1 MSTKT
6 TIEQE
11 VMEKENINESI
22 ADLYAD
28 FQKQEGIPV
37 YRGYSVPDL
46 RAVKVG
52 PWRRVGA
59 TGAYVNLLG
68 EEVTGDNYILEI
80 PPGEKIKP
88 QKHMF
93 EELVYV
99 LSGRGATTFWT
110 KEGGPK
116 WTFEWHEQSLFALP
130 ANMGYQH
137 FNGDSTKPARLF
149 SKTTLPVMLEYFNSM
164 DFIFKNDYEFPGLNK
179 DSYSA
184 EAKVYKKGDS
194 NLKGE
199 ENGIVWSANFVPDVR
214 AYDKMTDLQ
223 TRGAGGTG
231 VVFQQPGLA
240 RIHAHMSE
248 FPVATYKKA
257 HAHPPGRSIILV
269 KGKGYSLL
277 WEPGHPEDKKR
288 VDWKPGG
295 LFGVG
300 LSDIQGEIWWHQ
312 HFNTGSEPARYLV
325 LHVDPKRILDKH
337 VQIEYVD
344 EEPEIRQLYE
354 SELAKSGIK
363 TKMPPECYTD
373 RNYKWK
379 KFTD

>member
-1 MSTKT
+1 MSAKI

-11 VMEKENINESI
+11 VKEKQAVNDVLP
-22 ADLYAD
+22 DLYQE
-28 FQKQEGIPV
+28 FQRQEGIPV
-37 YRGYSVPDL
+37 YQGFTIPDL
-46 RAVKVG
+46 RTLQVK
-52 PWRRVGA
+52 PWRRMGA
-59 TGAYVNLLG
+59 TGAYVNLFG
-68 EEVTGDNYILEI
+68 EEILGDNYVLEI

-88 QKHMF
+88 QRHMF
-93 EELVYV
+93 EDLVYV
-99 LSGRGATTFWT
+99 LSGRGATTVWT
-110 KEGGPK
+110 KAGGPK
-116 WTFEWHEQSLFALP
+116 WTFEWNEQSLFALP

-149 SKTTLPVMLEYFNSM
+149 SKTTLPAMLEYFNTM

-184 EAKVYKKGDS
+184 EAKVYKKGGS
-194 NLKGE
+194 HLKGE
-199 ENGIVWSANFVPDVR
+199 EYGIVWMANFVPDVR
-214 AYDKMTDLQ
+214 AYDRMTDLQ

-240 RIHAHMSE
+240 RLHAHQSE
-248 FPVATYKKA
+248 FPVGTYKKA

-277 WEPGHPEDKKR
+277 WEPGHQKQKKR
-288 VDWKPGG
+288 VDWRPGA

-300 LSDIQGEIWWHQ
+300 LTDLQGEIWWHQ
-312 HFNTGSEPARYLV
+312 HFNTGTEPARYLV
-325 LHVDPKRILDKH
+325 LHVDPKRMLDKH

-344 EEPEIRQLYE
+344 EEREIRELYE
-354 SELAKSGIK
+354 RELTKSGIK
-363 TKMPPECYTD
+363 SKMPPECYT
-373 RNYKWK
+373 NPNFKWK